1 MKTAEKI
8 CGQKNPHIFTSPH
21 PHIPTSPHLHIIAFV
36 LMFLYVAGV
45 SAQNTKQLLADF
57 TEKINGYQTIE
68 MAFTLTL
75 DNPVKG
81 ILRNYEGTLLC
92 NGSKYRLLTEE
103 LEVYSDG
110 RNKWMCNKETGEVI
124 IQYVSDDETTADITD
139 HPLKFLTLYQ
149 KDFTYKRKTTRT
161 ENGKIFA
168 DIVFTPKNK
177 NAAYTSIVL
186 TLEEATANPYAVK
199 YLAKNGNY
207 TLRITRI
214 TPNVEALDGYF
225 AFPKHRY
232 PGVEIIDLR

>member
-1 MKTAEKI
+1 MT
-8 CGQKNPHIFTSPH
+8 
-21 PHIPTSPHLHIIAFV
+21 
-36 LMFLYVAGV
+36 
-45 SAQNTKQLLADF
+45 DF

-92 NGSKYRLLTEE
+92 NGNKYRLLADE
-103 LEVYSDG
+103 LDVYSDG

-124 IQYVSDDETTADITD
+124 IQYVPDDETTADITD

-161 ENGKIFA
+161 ENGKTLA
-168 DIVFTPKNK
+168 DIVFTPKSK

-186 TLEEATANPYAVK
+186 TLEEATANPYAIK

-214 TPNVEALDGYF
+214 TPDVEAFDGYF

-232 PGVEIIDLR
+232 PGIEIIDLR